1 MYLPKSTYRVK
12 QAMPGEF
19 VREDGTSYTGPY
31 IQSNNGTFYEG
42 NSLNGVLN
50 TIQPVQEDTG
60 TTIERPYNDYLQP
73 TDRDYERGTYT
84 RYFTRDKRN
93 GKFTEL
99 GLNQWRGKRNLK
111 YVTAGS
117 FNWLITGPLN
127 DGRIKNIP
135 FKGAATRNKETLL
148 SLEKEF
154 PGISNFFSNLVEFVK

>member
-19 VREDGTSYTGPY
+19 LRQDGTSYTGPY
-31 IQSNNGTFYEG
+31 IEANNGTFYEG

-60 TTIERPYNDYLQP
+60 TGIERPYNDYLQP
-73 TDRDYERGTYT
+73 TDRDYERGIYT

-99 GLNQWRGKRNLK
+99 GLNQWRDKKNLT

-117 FNWLITGPLN
+117 INWIITGPLR
-127 DGRIKNIP
+127 DGRIKDIP
-135 FKGAATRNKETLL
+135 FKGASTKNREALQR
-148 SLEKEF
+148 LEKDY
-154 PGISNFFSNLVEFVK
+154 PGISEFFKSTSEFVR